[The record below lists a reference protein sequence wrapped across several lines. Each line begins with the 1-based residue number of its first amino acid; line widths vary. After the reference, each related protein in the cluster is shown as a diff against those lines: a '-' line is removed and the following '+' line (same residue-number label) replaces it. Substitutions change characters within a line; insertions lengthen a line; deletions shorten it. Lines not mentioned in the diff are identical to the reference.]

1 MEAQRLC
8 YAWQRRVCSGGQGWR
23 ETIRF
28 GFPISTCKIAM
39 TILGSPL
46 PEKNGVID
54 WTDNRTPALG
64 WFPFPFSPHKQ
75 CYSIGTAF
83 M

>member
-1 MEAQRLC
+1 MLC
-8 YAWQRRVCSGGQGWR
+8 LAEESLLRWPGLARNNKV
-23 ETIRF
+23 RF
-28 GFPISTCKIAM
+28 PYFHMQDRDDDPWDPTAR
-39 TILGSPL
+39 
-46 PEKNGVID
+46 KNGVID